1 MICKNCF
8 ISVQNLYFS
17 WNVYIKLLT
26 IFHYL
31 LCKFVLNSSQ
41 SCKKLV
47 LLQNCL
53 KLFNVAKFVL
63 ISVFSR
69 AIFNVIQFPVS
80 HDRHSFYLFWCTLYT
95 GIRIRDL
102 SNFNSTQRPMCCVP
116 ALFVWWRVIEWLQV
130 WRCQPKYQC
139 SKYVQTNDG
148 MLAGFA
154 LFVST

>member
-1 MICKNCF
+1 MFYFCSKLLLFLKRLYKI
-8 ISVQNLYFS
+8 VDYFS
-17 WNVYIKLLT
+17 LPY
-26 IFHYL
+26 
-31 LCKFVLNSSQ
+31 KFVLNSSQ

-80 HDRHSFYLFWCTLYT
+80 HDRHSFYLSNLYT